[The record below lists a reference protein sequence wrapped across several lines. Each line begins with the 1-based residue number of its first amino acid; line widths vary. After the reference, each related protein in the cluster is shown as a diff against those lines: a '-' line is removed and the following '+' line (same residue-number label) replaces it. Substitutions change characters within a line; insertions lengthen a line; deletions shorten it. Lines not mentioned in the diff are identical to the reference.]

1 MASGKPIQ
9 RRLAPSSPRSFLAAL
24 IWLAVAVLALAQ
36 GLALLS
42 PFHPFFELFVHFPA
56 QYLVVGLALAAFAL
70 LVRRYVAFALALGM
84 ALSNLA
90 PLWPYVGAA
99 APKVA
104 ADGPVLKLVSANLN
118 HLHADAAALGQFLQT
133 TDADIVVLTEL
144 AGHLEPALADA
155 ATRYPHRLRTP
166 GHRHNPFG
174 LLVLTRR
181 PLPQVNIH
189 RPFGISFP
197 IVEFRYC
204 LDEASASCLT
214 VIALHAVR
222 PQEDD
227 DLRDRMLGIAFERAR
242 LASAGR
248 EPVVLAG
255 DFNLTPFSPVFN
267 RFAAIGLRDAGLG
280 QGWQPTWPSMLGL
293 AGIPIDHVLLSPGIE
308 LRQYRRLDA
317 MGSDHRPIQV
327 ELGLPGKQVR

>member
-1 MASGKPIQ
+1 MKSIVEKP
-9 RRLAPSSPRSFLAAL
+9 RPTGRGSALAPL

-42 PFHPFFELFVHFPA
+42 RLHPFFELFVHFPA
-56 QYLVVGLALAAFAL
+56 QYLVVGLALAVFAVL
-70 LVRRYVAFALALGM
+70 ARRYVAFALALGM
-84 ALSNLA
+84 ALSNLS

-99 APKVA
+99 PPKVA
-104 ADGPVLKLVSANLN
+104 ADGPGLKLVSANLN

-133 TDADIVVLTEL
+133 TDADIVILTEL

-155 ATRYPHRLRTP
+155 ATRFPHRLRTP

-181 PLPQVNIH
+181 PLQQASMH

-204 LDEASASCLT
+204 LDETPVSCLT

-227 DLRDRMLGIAFERAR
+227 DLRDRMLGFAFERAR
-242 LASAGR
+242 LASASR
-248 EPVVLAG
+248 EPVIVAG
-255 DFNLTPFSPVFN
+255 DLNLTPFSPVFN

-280 QGWQPTWPSMLGL
+280 QGWQPTWPSALGV
-293 AGIPIDHVLLSPGIE
+293 AGIPIDHVLLSPGIDV
-308 LRQYRRLDA
+308 RQYRRLDA

-327 ELGLPGKQVR
+327 ELRLPAKQVR